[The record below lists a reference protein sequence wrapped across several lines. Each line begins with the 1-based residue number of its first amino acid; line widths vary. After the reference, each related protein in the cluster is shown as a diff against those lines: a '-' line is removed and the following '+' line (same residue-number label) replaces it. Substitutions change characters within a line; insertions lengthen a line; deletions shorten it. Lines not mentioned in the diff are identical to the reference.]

1 MEEKRKDTY
10 IWPELAVSN
19 MEAAQQVKKPVYL
32 YGDSGC
38 GKTVFV
44 KRYLLTRGS
53 DDDRYVY
60 LQAEEL
66 TSRRLEKI
74 AGDREVTVL
83 VLDVSAGTVG
93 YGRGRRNK
101 GADLQDS

>member
-19 MEAAQQVKKPVYL
+19 MEAAQQIKKTVYL

-38 GKTVFV
+38 GKTAFV

-74 AGDREVTVL
+74 AGERFWCWMIC
-83 VLDVSAGTVG
+83 
-93 YGRGRRNK
+93 RNCRK
-101 GADLQDS
+101 WKRQKK